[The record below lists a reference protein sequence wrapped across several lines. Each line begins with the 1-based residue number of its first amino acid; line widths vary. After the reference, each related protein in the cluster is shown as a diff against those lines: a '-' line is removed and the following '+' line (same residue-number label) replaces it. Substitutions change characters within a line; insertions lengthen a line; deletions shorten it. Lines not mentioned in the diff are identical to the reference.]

1 MNYIFIDTAEG
12 TRVLL
17 RAGDKYRYAEDLTNA
32 GAETLMPTVD
42 RLLSESGVK
51 LDRKSV
57 V

>member
-32 GAETLMPTVD
+32 GAETLMPTID
-42 RLLSESGVK
+42 RL
-51 LDRKSV
+51 
-57 V
+57 